1 MNACYVTQKEPW
13 ISIHSEVLVK
23 AGRPAKNNKWLI
35 GATKWAHCWFMSKA
49 PAAFFRVRDNF
60 GLSDPIRILFKQCV
74 NGPHTHTHTRTHTHA
89 RLLCHYIISTSS
101 LPQFYYLLNSSAKL
115 QWIYF
120 TFHRMADK
128 FKEKFKVSCFKSK
141 HFNSEKQQ
149 LNLS

>member
-1 MNACYVTQKEPW
+1 MPASMNACYVTQKEPW

-74 NGPHTHTHTRTHTHA
+74 NGPHTHTHTGTHTHDYFA
-89 RLLCHYIISTSS
+89 TTLSLHRHYRSFIIHWIA
-101 LPQFYYLLNSSAKL
+101 LLNCSE
-115 QWIYF
+115 F
-120 TFHRMADK
+120 FRMADK

-141 HFNSEKQQ
+141 HFNSKKQQ